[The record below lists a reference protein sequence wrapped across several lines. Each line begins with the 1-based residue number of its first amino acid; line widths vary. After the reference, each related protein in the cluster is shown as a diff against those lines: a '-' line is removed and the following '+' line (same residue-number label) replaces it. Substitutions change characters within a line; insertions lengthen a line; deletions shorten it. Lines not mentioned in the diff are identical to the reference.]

1 MSDLSQG
8 VIIDNSGG
16 SSSLPTPSAEAPKA
30 PALANPTPVLE
41 GPGDVSDADL
51 LGALKSSREARP
63 PEPTADDGG
72 ADEAASSPGEKH
84 DTPAAAAAPPADPK
98 LAAAVDA
105 ALAARLQQNEARE
118 KELRQYRDQGSRIV
132 SEAEAYAAQRKKQ
145 ADAEYAELIA
155 DLRKDPIAAAKKA
168 GWDPVALVENIANY
182 DTPQGRIEREVLA
195 TKAELAQMRAEQAA
209 RMKAD
214 EAARAQA
221 QQQAV
226 QQEVQTA
233 FLGEVK
239 AKYPGAEEHLKRPGM
254 QEFYLQQAHKRAD
267 QLAAERG
274 PGGQLTYGEIAD
286 WLASTYGFGQ
296 APTPPKGAPAPTAAG
311 KAARSLN
318 QAAQSE
324 RSGGDTRAFHEL
336 SEAEQDRILL
346 AEQRTRRQREAASR

>member
-8 VIIDNSGG
+8 AIIDNTGG
-16 SSSLPTPSAEAPKA
+16 SSSLPTPSAEPAKA
-30 PALANPTPVLE
+30 PALANPTPVME

-51 LGALKSSREARP
+51 LGALRSSREARP
-63 PEPTADDGG
+63 PEPTPDD
-72 ADEAASSPGEKH
+72 ASEAPSA
-84 DTPAAAAAPPADPK
+84 PAGSDAPAPAAAAPPADPK

-105 ALAARLQQNEARE
+105 ALAQRLQQNEARE
-118 KELRQYRDQGSRIV
+118 RELRQYRDQGSRIV

-145 ADAEYAELIA
+145 ADAEYEQLIV

-182 DTPQGRIEREVLA
+182 DSPQGRIEREVLA
-195 TKAELAQMRAEQAA
+195 TKAELAQMRAEQTA
-209 RMKAD
+209 RIKAD
-214 EAARAQA
+214 EAARMQAQA
-221 QQQAV
+221 NAQRQQVAD
-226 QQEVQTA
+226 T

-239 AKYPGAEEHLKRPGM
+239 TKYPGAEEHLKRPGM
-254 QEFYLQQAHKRAD
+254 QDFYLQQAHKRAD
-267 QLAAERG
+267 ELAAERG

-286 WLASTYGFGQ
+286 WLATTYGFGQ

-324 RSGGDTRAFHEL
+324 RSGGDVRAFHEL

-346 AEQRTRRQREAASR
+346 AEQKTRRQREATSR